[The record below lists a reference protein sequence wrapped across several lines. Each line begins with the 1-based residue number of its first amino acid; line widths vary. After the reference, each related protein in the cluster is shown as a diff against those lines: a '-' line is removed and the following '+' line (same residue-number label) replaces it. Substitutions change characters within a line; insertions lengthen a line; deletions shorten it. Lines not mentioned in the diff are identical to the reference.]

1 MMYRLAT
8 VEPALDQDLVLDHL
22 SQVAMA
28 VDRLCF
34 HESTLPPSSLRVQLR
49 RAALEAFSHAAQAQE
64 PVPDDL
70 HRQLLKR
77 TLGALYQLETLTRV
91 AGKTGSVTEGDAVRT
106 VAMVES
112 AAAAVRQELEA
123 A

>member
-1 MMYRLAT
+1 MMYRHAT
-8 VEPALDQDLVLDHL
+8 VEPVIDQDPVLGHL
-22 SQVAMA
+22 SHVAMA

-34 HESTLPPSSLRVQLR
+34 HESTIPSSSLRIQLR
-49 RAALEAFSHAAQAQE
+49 RAAVEALSHAAQALE
-64 PVPDDL
+64 PVSDDL

-91 AGKTGSVTEGDAVRT
+91 AGKTGSVAEGDAVET
-106 VAMVES
+106 VAMVEY
-112 AAAAVRQELEA
+112 AAAVVRLELEA